1 MKLRNLAI
9 FLLSFGAFTIC
20 AQSDSTNQDS
30 SITNMPLISS
40 GADLI
45 QSEGQSQNIS
55 GLLQS
60 SRDVYA
66 GIAGFNF
73 SAARFRLR
81 GYSSENTNILIGGI
95 PGNDPESGWAI
106 WSYWGGLN
114 DVTRYPEAKMG
125 IASSHTTFGGI
136 GGYSSISLRASE
148 KRKGHRASYA
158 ATNRSYNSRA
168 MYSYNSG
175 WKGDWA
181 FSVSASSR
189 WANEGYVEGTSY
201 SGGSYFAAVER
212 RGGPPWRNTR

>member
-1 MKLRNLAI
+1 MKFRNLAI
-9 FLLSFGAFTIC
+9 LILTFYALTSH
-20 AQSDSTNQDS
+20 AQSDSINQDS
-30 SITNMPLISS
+30 SSNNIPLISS

-45 QSEGQSQNIS
+45 QSDGQSQNIS

-95 PGNDPESGWAI
+95 PGSDPESGWTI

-114 DVTRYPEAKMG
+114 DVTRYPESKMG
-125 IASSHTTFGGI
+125 IASSHSTFGGI

-148 KRKGHRASYA
+148 KRKGHRAS
-158 ATNRSYNSRA
+158 
-168 MYSYNSG
+168 
-175 WKGDWA
+175 
-181 FSVSASSR
+181 
-189 WANEGYVEGTSY
+189 
-201 SGGSYFAAVER
+201 
-212 RGGPPWRNTR
+212 

>member
-1 MKLRNLAI
+1 
-9 FLLSFGAFTIC
+9 
-20 AQSDSTNQDS
+20 
-30 SITNMPLISS
+30 
-40 GADLI
+40 
-45 QSEGQSQNIS
+45 
-55 GLLQS
+55 
-60 SRDVYA
+60 
-66 GIAGFNF
+66 
-73 SAARFRLR
+73 
-81 GYSSENTNILIGGI
+81 
-95 PGNDPESGWAI
+95 I

-125 IASSHTTFGGI
+125 IASSHTTYGGI

-158 ATNRSYNSRA
+158 ATNRSYNNRA

-201 SGGSYFAAVER
+201 SGGSYFAAIER
-212 RGGPPWRNTR
+212 RINDNHTINLAGFGAPAVQGRRGIAQQEALDLTGSNYYNPYWGYQTTSEGDSIKRNARMRDNHKPYVVVTDYLQIDKKSKLTTSVYAVFGRTSS